1 MTKASTLTENSSLLF
16 AAIPKQSFFSI
27 HDGICEMIV
36 DDLIN
41 RNIIEVGLD
50 DSLPTIQQLFTQHR
64 IHHVLVKEGDQH
76 VGIIS
81 DRDVLLELSPF
92 LETTSER
99 PIDRATLDKRAHQ
112 VMSRN
117 LVTVPL
123 GTTTNVAAKTML
135 ENNISCLPV
144 TAADK
149 QVVGILTWRD
159 LLRGAYDVSDAENG
173 ASPGPDRA
181 SKQPADPR

>member
-1 MTKASTLTENSSLLF
+1 
-16 AAIPKQSFFSI
+16 
-27 HDGICEMIV
+27 MIV
-36 DDLIN
+36 DDLMN
-41 RNIIEVGLD
+41 RNLIEVGLD
-50 DSLPTIQQLFTQHR
+50 DSLRTIQQLFTQHR
-64 IHHVLVKEGDQH
+64 IHHVLVVEDDQH
-76 VGIIS
+76 VGVIS
-81 DRDVLLELSPF
+81 DRDVLHVLSPF
-92 LETTSER
+92 LDTSAEK
-99 PIDRATLDKRAHQ
+99 PADRATLEKRAHQ

-123 GTTTNVAAKTML
+123 GTTTNVAAKTIL

-149 QVVGILTWRD
+149 QVVGILTWKD